1 MDNDNDTSAQ
11 DKRIARFI
19 GQAVNIEMNDVHD
32 REALRFISRILL
44 QAAFPHRKPTSNEW
58 MRTNGDLSVH
68 MMAPSDIGLPYGSYP
83 RLIMTWITTEA
94 VRNKKRCAG
103 ADQRRIVLGR
113 SLSAFMA
120 ELGLWP
126 TGANIKRL
134 SDQTERLLSTA
145 IMARHAY
152 DDPDT
157 GIHKRHIANRVVADD
172 AVLWWDARK
181 PDQGTLWDSY
191 IELSQPFFDMITE
204 KPVPVDMDVLRAIK
218 QSPLAVDLYCW
229 ATYRV
234 SYLRRPTVVPWRGLM
249 LQFGGNYQDTTRGV
263 NDFKKKLKLALHKI
277 KAVWPT
283 LTVEPTTKGLQVK
296 PCSPH
301 VRRLPQKAR

>member
-1 MDNDNDTSAQ
+1 MDNNDDTSAR
-11 DKRIARFI
+11 DKRTERFI
-19 GQAVNIEMNDVHD
+19 GQAVNIELEDV
-32 REALRFISRILL
+32 RERDALRFVSRILL
-44 QAAFPHRKPTSNEW
+44 QAAFPHRNPKSNEW
-58 MRTNGDLSVH
+58 TRTNGDLSVH

-94 VRNKKRCAG
+94 VRNKKRATG

-134 SDQTERLLSTA
+134 SNQTERLLSTTV
-145 IMARHAY
+145 MARHAS
-152 DDPDT
+152 DDPET
-157 GIHKRHIANRVVADD
+157 GIQKRHIANRVVADD
-172 AVLWWDARK
+172 AVLWWDTHK

-204 KPVPVDMDVLRAIK
+204 KPVPVDMDVLRAVK

-249 LQFGGNYQDTTRGV
+249 LQFGSNYPDTAQGV
-263 NDFKKKLKLALHKI
+263 RDFRKAINTALRKI
-277 KAVWPT
+277 KCAWPS
-283 LTVEPTTKGLQVK
+283 LTVEPGQSGLLVK

-301 VRRLPQKAR
+301 VTKKPKA